1 MTNPTTILLSLLPS
15 CPTSI
20 IPMATPFLLS
30 VMASICQA
38 VIYFGPGN
46 MYFIGQQSEN
56 ICRAC
61 RRPTARR
68 LHDEVLERRGGGVS
82 PFRLQ
87 LSLPQ
92 PPFPFSEST
101 KSPPAPPHASSI
113 ACALPPALSQEEE
126 TNVAV
131 PSVAAPPAFA
141 ARSPSTFILSAGAAA
156 LAARGAKHARSSSP
170 QLPYGVR
177 GELRL

>member
-82 PFRLQ
+82 AAAQPSPTPLPHHRVHQNTTGPASCLLHRVRTAARLVARRRNKCCRPFRRRT
-87 LSLPQ
+87 SCFRCPLPIHIHLVRGRCGAG
-92 PPFPFSEST
+92 ST
-101 KSPPAPPHASSI
+101 RCE
-113 ACALPPALSQEEE
+113 ACAQLFA
-126 TNVAV
+126 TTAV
-131 PSVAAPPAFA
+131 WC
-141 ARSPSTFILSAGAAA
+141 AG
-156 LAARGAKHARSSSP
+156 
-170 QLPYGVR
+170 
-177 GELRL
+177 